1 MIEIVEGKGVGAGKS
16 YYVATRIISFLAA
29 GGSVWASATFGLDWE
44 ETKKLVADRY
54 GVEIEEDQWHVFPQ
68 DQISTLHEV
77 TPIGTADCPILIV
90 IDEAQGELNARD
102 WADKHKRAF
111 FLWLT
116 QSRHDDCDLI
126 FISQSALNIDKQIA
140 RLATYII
147 RVRNMANFSFPGLG
161 KWPFKQFV
169 VGRYD
174 QDGKTFL
181 GPRLW
186 LWHDKGIFK
195 CYSSKVMRG
204 AHKRFSSTAV
214 PRKKLQKSKPKS
226 RMFKVI
232 ILVVLLLCGFVGYRF
247 YVYQNPPEKV
257 VAVVPG
263 EKAKIQSTS
272 SQGNSL
278 PAVVVRAE
286 VFRGQIGEDSMWT
299 DRGQYTVGKL
309 CADGFVKSVGDHM
322 ALIITADH
330 RSIYVL
336 GEIDRAPAPQAVR
349 STQPYGSGMT
359 LGTPITPPSGVAPVG
374 DLTGVAGG
382 ALAPP
387 PTPASSSPSG
397 PPSKPVFQ
405 SSPIFPRSIS
415 AVKKG

>member
-29 GGSVWASATFGLDWE
+29 GGSVWASATFGLDWD
-44 ETKKLVADRY
+44 ETKKLVSDRY

-204 AHKRFSSTAV
+204 SHKRFSSTAV
-214 PRKKLQKSKPKS
+214 PRKKLGKSKKKS
-226 RMFKVI
+226 SMFKVI
-232 ILVVLLLCGFVGYRF
+232 IVLLLLLCGFVGYR
-247 YVYQNPPEKV
+247 YYTYAHPEVKVSAVPP
-257 VAVVPG
+257 A
-263 EKAKIQSTS
+263 
-272 SQGNSL
+272 SQGKSVSESPLVNSL
-278 PAVVVRAE
+278 PAVSVRAE
-286 VFRGQIGEDSMWT
+286 VFRGQIGDEALWT
-299 DRGQYTVGKL
+299 DRGHYSVGKL
-309 CADGFVKSVGDHM
+309 CPDGFVKSVGDHM

-336 GEIDRAPAPQAVR
+336 GEYDRSPAGVGSRAV
-349 STQPYGSGMT
+349 QPYGPSMT
-359 LGTPITPPSGVAPVG
+359 LAQPVTPPSGVLPMS
-374 DLTGVAGG
+374 DLTKVVGG
-382 ALAPP
+382 GSPP
-387 PTPASSSPSG
+387 PSTSVVSSG
-397 PPSKPVFQ
+397 RPSKPEFQ
-405 SSPIFPRSIS
+405 SSPVLPRSS
-415 AVKKG
+415 AAIKR

>member
-169 VGRYD
+169 IGRYD

-232 ILVVLLLCGFVGYRF
+232 LLVIFLLCGFVGYRF
-247 YVYQNPPEKV
+247 YVWQNPVEKV
-257 VAVVPG
+257 AVAVPG

-272 SQGNSL
+272 PQANSL
-278 PAVVVRAE
+278 PAVTVRAE
-286 VFRGQIGEDSMWT
+286 VFRGQSGDEFLIT
-299 DRGQYTVGKL
+299 DRGFYSVGKL
-309 CADGFVKSVGDHM
+309 CADGYVKSIGDHL
-322 ALIITADH
+322 ALIITPDH

-336 GEIDRAPAPQAVR
+336 GELDRSPAPPSVK
-349 STQPYGSGMT
+349 TVQPYGAGMT
-359 LGTPITPPSGVAPVG
+359 LGTPINPPSGVPPMA

-387 PTPASSSPSG
+387 PTPITSPTG

-405 SSPIFPRSIS
+405 SSPIFPRSSS
-415 AVKKG
+415 ALKKP

>member
-16 YYVATRIISFLAA
+16 YYVATRIISFLAS
-29 GGSVWASATFGLDWE
+29 GGSVWASATFGLDLD
-44 ETKKLVADRY
+44 ETRKLIRDRY
-54 GVEIEEDQWHVFPQ
+54 GVEIEDDQWHVFPQ

-147 RVRNMANFSFPGLG
+147 RVRNMSNFSFPGLG

-214 PRKKLQKSKPKS
+214 PRKKLQKTKPKS

-247 YVYQNPPEKV
+247 YVYQNPPEQV
-257 VAVVPG
+257 VAIVPG
-263 EKAKIQSTS
+263 EKSKS
-272 SQGNSL
+272 SASPSLGNSL
-278 PAVVVRAE
+278 PAVSVRAE
-286 VFRGQIGEDSMWT
+286 VFRGQSGDEFLIT
-299 DRGQYTVGKL
+299 DRGFYCVGKL
-309 CADGFVKSVGDHM
+309 CADGFVKSIGDHM
-322 ALIITADH
+322 ALIITPDH

-336 GEIDRAPAPQAVR
+336 GELDRSPAAPAVR
-349 STQPYGSGMT
+349 TAQPYGSGLT
-359 LGTPITPPSGVAPVG
+359 LGTPITPPSGIAPMA

-382 ALAPP
+382 ASAPP
-387 PTPASSSPSG
+387 PTPKMSPTG

-405 SSPIFPRSIS
+405 SSPILPRSIN
-415 AVKKG
+415 AVKKS